1 MKRIVLL
8 VLLLIPSTAFAKNV
22 CPAWILSQADKDRYE
37 SRLEHASDWISEVED
52 VLWEQRLHPKW
63 LYLMLSESGGKLDA
77 VSNHGAVGPWQLT
90 TWHLISKS
98 CSSISMVTKKRLS
111 WHTTWE
117 AQIYESMGRQ
127 ERRKICRRWLCVCLK
142 QTHCFCHKKSGE
154 MSNFI

>member
-63 LYLMLSESGGKLDA
+63 LYLMLSESG
-77 VSNHGAVGPWQLT
+77 
-90 TWHLISKS
+90 
-98 CSSISMVTKKRLS
+98 
-111 WHTTWE
+111 
-117 AQIYESMGRQ
+117 
-127 ERRKICRRWLCVCLK
+127 
-142 QTHCFCHKKSGE
+142 
-154 MSNFI
+154 